1 MRYLVILRGAPGS
14 GKSQWAQTYF
24 APYTL
29 STDNIRL
36 LLQSPVTDI
45 YGNTVISQKNNKEMA
60 KLLMKCLE
68 ERMSRGEFIVLDAT
82 HAKPSSWNKYN
93 DLIKKYR
100 YRAVILEF
108 RMDLPTLLQRNKTR
122 VSYKQVPEDVIK
134 EMHEQI
140 EKNPAKSSS
149 RFDVYP
155 KKDGSIWGAVD
166 VELEYPEFT
175 YKEIV
180 IFGDIHGCFTPL
192 DNYFKKHPFDDE
204 ILYIFTGD
212 YLDRG
217 LENGAVLEFMLS
229 IYDKPNVIC
238 LEANHERW
246 LRLYA
251 SKNEEDLEK
260 IKSEEFVKGT
270 IPQIQHID
278 KAEIRQFCRKLR
290 QLVTFTYGS
299 NKYVVT
305 HAGVPCVP
313 TKLTPSF
320 EFIKG
325 TGTYEDIYEVE
336 KSFAANTPQ
345 GIIQVHGHRNP
356 KLAPITTD
364 YVNYNLCEE
373 VEFGGDLRILSIT
386 PSRIIPLYY
395 GNPNGAKRNEKSD
408 IVERLD
414 NSSLIKKHEC
424 SDGIVSYNFSKEAFY
439 DKRWNSLT
447 CKARGLFLRGGHVV
461 ARGYSKFFNVDERR
475 ETKVEALCENMQ
487 FPVKVYLK
495 YNGFLGMVSVNED
508 DLRVF
513 TKSRDDGPYV
523 DYFKSILF
531 DTVSVEQI
539 KQVAKDNNLTN
550 HTFIFECIDPEN
562 DPHIIEYDQK
572 KVVLLDIAK
581 NSFEDNFESYDV
593 IKKIAREL
601 DLECKSLEK
610 FLHDPDELRAFIEK
624 YQNNGSVQIEGFVLE
639 DSAGFRV
646 KLKTEYY
653 AKWKHLRGYL
663 YQLKKNPEF
672 YPRNMAPDEKD
683 VFEYMRK
690 IDLTKYT
697 NIIDLRKDFDVEKI
711 WF

>member
-45 YGNTVISQKNNKEMA
+45 YGSLVISQKNNKEMM

-82 HAKPSSWNKYN
+82 HAKPSSLNKYK

-108 RMDLPTLLQRNKTR
+108 HVNLPTLLERNKNRT
-122 VSYKQVPEDVIK
+122 SYKWVPENVIK
-134 EMHEQI
+134 EMYEQI
-140 EKNPAKSSS
+140 ETYPAKSNAYMS
-149 RFDVYP
+149 VYSAQ
-155 KKDGSIWGAVD
+155 DSNIWD
-166 VELEYPEFT
+166 ILKSDLDCPEYT
-175 YKEIV
+175 HKEIV

-192 DNYFKKHPFDDE
+192 KDYFTEHPFDSDV
-204 ILYIFTGD
+204 LYIFTGD

-217 LENGAVLEFMLS
+217 LENDKVLEFMLS
-229 IYDKPNVIC
+229 IYNKPNVVC
-238 LEANHERW
+238 LEGNHGKW

-251 SKNEEDLEK
+251 SKHEEDLEK

-290 QLVTFTYGS
+290 QLEVFAYCSKT
-299 NKYVVT
+299 YVVT
-305 HAGVPCVP
+305 HAGVPCFP
-313 TKLTPSF
+313 TKLTPTF
-320 EFIKG
+320 ELIKG
-325 TGTYEDIYEVE
+325 AGTYGDIYEIE
-336 KSFAANTPQ
+336 KNFAINTTPD
-345 GIIQVHGHRNP
+345 IIQVHGHRNP
-356 KLAPITTD
+356 KLALITTD
-364 YVNYNLCEE
+364 NVNYNLCDE
-373 VEFGGDLRILSIT
+373 VEFGGDLRIISISPT
-386 PSRIIPLYY
+386 GITEMYY
-395 GNPNGAKRNEKSD
+395 NNPNGAKRNEKSD

-447 CKARGLFLRGGHVV
+447 CKARGLFLRDGHVV
-461 ARGYSKFFNVDERR
+461 ARGYSKFFNIDERR
-475 ETKVEALCENMQ
+475 ETKVEALCKNMQ

-539 KQVAKDNNLTN
+539 KQVAKDNDLTN

-572 KVVLLDIAK
+572 KVILLDIAK
-581 NSFEDNFESYDV
+581 NSFEDSFESYDV
-593 IKKIAREL
+593 TKKIAREL

-610 FLHDPDELRAFIEK
+610 FLHAPDELRAFIEK
-624 YQNNGSVQIEGFVLE
+624 CQNNGSVQIEGFVLE
-639 DSAGFRV
+639 DSTGFRV

-653 AKWKHLRGYL
+653 TKWKHLRGYL

-672 YPRNMAPDEKD
+672 YPKNMAPDEKD

-711 WF
+711 YF